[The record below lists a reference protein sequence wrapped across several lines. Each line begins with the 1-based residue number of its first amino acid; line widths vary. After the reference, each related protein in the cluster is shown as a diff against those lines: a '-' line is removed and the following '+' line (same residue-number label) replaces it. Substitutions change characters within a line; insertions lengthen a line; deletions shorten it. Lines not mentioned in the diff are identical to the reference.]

1 MGQDVVEIPKLFF
14 IVFICNA
21 HRYAQNC
28 HHEIWGKFSAHDNEF
43 VELSIKKYYNSAES
57 L

>member
-1 MGQDVVEIPKLFF
+1 MGQDVVEIPKMFF
-14 IVFICNA
+14 FVFICNA

-28 HHEIWGKFSAHDNEF
+28 HHEIWGKCSAHDNEF